1 VVLAAGAWTE
11 RLLVRNGLPAHGLRT
26 KLIQYGLYEV
36 DGPRP
41 PAFVDEVSGLYGR
54 PGDGETMLLGLPSKR
69 WNVDPE
75 RVSPQRA
82 AVASVQETAARV
94 LPGMRLT
101 RRIRVTAS
109 ADAYLPQR
117 RLALRPVLASAL
129 GPLPAGRLYT
139 FTGGSGGAAKAALA
153 TSAVA
158 AAELLA
164 GVPAGRG
171 LIHTG

>member
-1 VVLAAGAWTE
+1 
-11 RLLVRNGLPAHGLRT
+11 
-26 KLIQYGLYEV
+26 
-36 DGPRP
+36 
-41 PAFVDEVSGLYGR
+41 VDEVSGLYGR
-54 PGDGETMLLGLPSKR
+54 PGDGDAMLLGLPSRR

-82 AVASVQETAARV
+82 AVTAVQETAARV
-94 LPGMRLT
+94 LPAIRLT
-101 RRIRVTAS
+101 RRIRVTAA
-109 ADAYLPQR
+109 ADAYLPQG
-117 RLALRPVLASAL
+117 RLALRPVLGSAA
-129 GPLPAGRLYT
+129 GPVPAGRIYT

-164 GVPAGRG
+164 GTPVEHG